1 MTNMITDPGMKSE
14 VVMEE
19 RENMVTGMMIE
30 IAVMEIVIPETLK
43 TGMGEMEIGKMITEE
58 GAEVLITS
66 KLVREVGVQIGNE
79 RLRMMAIHQGML
91 IWSFNLPLD
100 LILKRREQF

>member
-19 RENMVTGMMIE
+19 KGNMVTGMMIE
-30 IAVMEIVIPETLK
+30 IAVMEIVTPETLK
-43 TGMGEMEIGKMITEE
+43 TGMGEMVTGKMITEE

-91 IWSFNLPLD
+91 ILSFSSPLNLS
-100 LILKRREQF
+100 